1 MPYTPITAPN
11 YGSIIQ
17 RVVWL
22 SILNT
27 VANIHHADAFSGATV
42 DLQACGGQLLE
53 MNLAVLFRLKAQ

>member
-1 MPYTPITAPN
+1 
-11 YGSIIQ
+11 
-17 RVVWL
+17 VVWL